1 MMAQKAQDIL
11 VTIGMNVYNGERFL
25 REALDSALRQTH
37 ENLEI
42 LVYDDGS
49 TDGTPAILASIS
61 DPRVRVIRAET
72 NRGLGHGRHRLQ
84 REARGRYVTWLDA
97 DDVFL
102 PNRVERLLAHALETG
117 AEITCDVYQ
126 YMTHDGRL
134 LPKWHRIPEK
144 VASEPHFTRLFER
157 NVMIPHPL
165 IRHTCLKSLSYD
177 ASFRHSEDYDFWLR
191 CSFAGKRFVVCDAI
205 GLRYRLTPG
214 SLSKNIRRS
223 REQTRKALSKYALS
237 DIVQL
242 YRARRYSSAHI
253 HYMLCLQHVFR
264 GCYQE
269 ALVYANRSWPDESDV
284 DQDFYL
290 GTLYLRTS
298 CFAQARKHLETHLER
313 QPESPAGLNNLG
325 VLLESVGR
333 DGSKHFQWALRVR
346 PDYYDARQNLQRSTD
361 WFITDTQL

>member
-1 MMAQKAQDIL
+1 MKAQKAGDIL

-49 TDGTPAILASIS
+49 TDGTPAILASIADS
-61 DPRVRVIRAET
+61 RVRVIRAET
-72 NRGLGHGRHRLQ
+72 NRGLGHGRRCLQ

-102 PNRVERLLAHALETG
+102 PNRVERLLSRALESD
-117 AEITCDVYQ
+117 ADIACDVYQ
-126 YMTHDGRL
+126 YMSQDGRPL
-134 LPKWHRIPEK
+134 QQWHRIPEK
-144 VASEPHFTRLFER
+144 VACEPHFTRLFER

-191 CSFAGKRFVVCDAI
+191 CSFAGKRFVVCDEI

-223 REQTRKALSKYALS
+223 REQTRKALSKHALS
-237 DIVQL
+237 DVVQL
-242 YRARRYSSAHI
+242 YRARGYSAAHI
-253 HYMLCLQHVFR
+253 HYMLCLQHIFR
-264 GCYQE
+264 GRYEE
-269 ALVYANRSWPDESDV
+269 ALGYARRPWPGERDV

-298 CFAQARKHLETHLER
+298 CFPEARKHLETHLER

-333 DGSKHFQWALRVR
+333 DGSEHFQQALRVR
-346 PDYYDARQNLQRSTD
+346 PDYHDARQNLQQSTN